1 MKDVVFVDSAEAFL
15 SAIDSMCDVDFAVP
29 VFKGWPV
36 FDVTIRGDRYQ
47 KALTPK
53 LMIGFI
59 EYQDQLFRAYTEIK
73 YGSPSLQK
81 LSKEERD
88 DLELIFQISKG
99 STNGQGSLDEALN
112 KLLSALPMKKM
123 SGSQVAAF
131 LIVAVLS
138 FAGYKVFSEWNQ
150 TDLEK
155 AKLASADKG
164 AQTQAALVGKL
175 AEALVS
181 QKLPSEAVVAKER
194 ATEGYRSIVAGAPD
208 ASSIDIQGDHYN
220 ADELEMIRANNVIPR
235 SRLERRE
242 DVYIDMVKRHPAYL
256 SLTLRLPGESYTF
269 PGRVDLDKFDRE
281 KINDLF
287 DSLRDASPLRVFHHS
302 VESSGRISRTDVL
315 AVDDVTSPSQPQS
328 IQ

>member
-15 SAIDSMCDVDFAVP
+15 GAIESMPDVDFVVP

-36 FDVTIRGDRYQ
+36 FDVTIRGDRYE
-47 KALTPK
+47 KTLTPK

-59 EYQDQLFRAYTEIK
+59 EFQDQLLRAYTELK

-81 LSKEERD
+81 LTQEEKD

-99 STNGQGSLDEALN
+99 STNGQGGLDEALN

-123 SGSQVAAF
+123 SGGQVTAF

-138 FAGYKVFSEWNQ
+138 FAGYKVFVEWNQ
-150 TDLEK
+150 ADLEK

-164 AQTQAALVGKL
+164 AQTQTALVGKL

-181 QKLPSEAVVAKER
+181 QKLPNEAVVAKER
-194 ATEGYRSIVAGAPD
+194 ATEGYRSIIAGAPD

-220 ADELEMIRANNVIPR
+220 ADELAMIRAQNVIPK

-242 DVYIDMVKRHPAYL
+242 DVYIDMVKRHPTYL

-269 PGRVDLDKFDRE
+269 PGRVELDKFDQE
-281 KINDLF
+281 KVNDLF
-287 DSLRDASPLRVFHHS
+287 DALRDASPLRVFHHS
-302 VESSGRISRTDVL
+302 VEISGRITRTDVL
-315 AVDDVTSPSQPQS
+315 AVDDVTSSSAPPPSQ
-328 IQ
+328 